1 LGPKPPPTSGVLPYF
16 INVGMEVP
24 DVMSE
29 AEMEAQLKELGL
41 PLGLIEHM
49 QTAPAPLDLDEDPD
63 PYGMDAEAAKDT
75 DAA

>member
-1 LGPKPPPTSGVLPYF
+1 
-16 INVGMEVP
+16 MEVP